1 MFSADHLY
9 ILPVG
14 DWIQTSVKW
23 VALYLRPF
31 FQIVKWPV
39 ESLLSLIEQSFHGIP
54 LPIFVLLFTVIAW
67 LIASRGVALFSLV
80 SLLFIAFMGVWSEAM
95 TTLAL
100 ITTAIV
106 LCVTIGVPV
115 GILCARSNAAWR
127 VLRPILDVM
136 QTTPSF
142 VYLVPVVMVFGVGT
156 VPGEVAV
163 FVAAIPPLIRF
174 TNLGIRMV
182 DAEMVEAGRA
192 FGATDRQ
199 LLWEVQLPLAMPTI
213 LGGLNQTVLIAMVM
227 SVIIAMIGAEGLG
240 LVVLEGLGRLDVGRA
255 GVGGISIV
263 LLAIILDRITQ
274 ALARPAG
281 KQQSGI
287 ITAISKVLR
296 PGRANRA
303 GEVGTGSQYTF
314 ETGGLTGRDK
324 KDFRSTHNT

>member
-1 MFSADHLY
+1 MFSADHPY

-14 DWIQTSVKW
+14 EWIQTTVQW
-23 VALYLRPF
+23 VALHFHSF
-31 FQIVKWPV
+31 FQALRWPI
-39 ESLLSLIEQSFHGIP
+39 ESLLSFIEQCLHSIP
-54 LPIFVLLFTVIAW
+54 LPIFVLLFAAIAW
-67 LIASRGVALFSLV
+67 LLASRGVALFSLV
-80 SLLFIAFMGVWSEAM
+80 SLLLIAFMGVWPEAM

-106 LCVTIGVPV
+106 LCVMIGVPV
-115 GILCARSNAAWR
+115 GILCARSDTVWR
-127 VLRPILDVM
+127 VVRPILDIM

-156 VPGEVAV
+156 VPGEIAV

-182 DAEMVEAGRA
+182 DAEVVEAGRA

-227 SVIIAMIGAEGLG
+227 SVVIAMIGAEGLG
-240 LVVLEGLGRLDVGRA
+240 FVVLEGIGRLDVGRA

-274 ALARPAG
+274 AVAKPTS
-281 KQQSGI
+281 KHQSRI
-287 ITAISKVLR
+287 MKAISNVVR
-296 PGRANRA
+296 FGSNRA
-303 GEVGTGSQYTF
+303 MSAEAGSRYTC
-314 ETGGLTGRDK
+314 EAGGLSGDQK
-324 KDFRSTHNT
+324 ASRSPHEI

>member
-1 MFSADHLY
+1 MFSPDNLY

-14 DWIQTSVKW
+14 EWIQTAVKW

-31 FQIVKWPV
+31 FQVVKWPI

-54 LPIFVLLFTVIAW
+54 LPIFVLLFTAIAW
-67 LIASRGVALFSLV
+67 LLASRGVALFSLA

-115 GILCARSNAAWR
+115 GILCARSDAAWR
-127 VLRPILDVM
+127 LVRPILDVM

-182 DAEMVEAGRA
+182 NAEMVEAGRA

-213 LGGLNQTVLIAMVM
+213 LGGLNQTVLMAMVM

-255 GVGGISIV
+255 GVGGISII

-274 ALARPAG
+274 ALAKPAG
-281 KQQSGI
+281 KRQSGI
-287 ITAISKVLR
+287 MTAISKVVR

-303 GEVGTGSQYTF
+303 RKAGTGSQYPF
-314 ETGGLTGRDK
+314 ETDGLTSCDK
-324 KDFRSTHNT
+324 KDIRSTHNT

>member
-1 MFSADHLY
+1 MFGADHPY

-14 DWIQTSVKW
+14 EWIQTAVQW
-23 VALYLRPF
+23 LAVHFHPF
-31 FQIVKWPV
+31 FQALKWPI
-39 ESLLSLIEQSFHGIP
+39 ESLLSFIEQCFHGIP
-54 LPIFVLLFTVIAW
+54 LPIFVLLFAVIAW
-67 LIASRGVALFSLV
+67 LIASKGVALFSLV
-80 SLLFIAFMGVWSEAM
+80 SLLFIALMGVWPEAM

-127 VLRPILDVM
+127 IVRPILDIM

-156 VPGEVAV
+156 VPGEIAV

-227 SVIIAMIGAEGLG
+227 SVIIAMIGAQGLG
-240 LVVLEGLGRLDVGRA
+240 FVVLEGLGRLDVGRA

-274 ALARPAG
+274 AVAKPKG
-281 KQQSGI
+281 KHQSRI
-287 ITAISKVLR
+287 MAAISKVVR
-296 PGRANRA
+296 FGRADRA
-303 GEVGTGSQYTF
+303 MSAGADSPYTF
-314 ETGGLTGRDK
+314 ERGALSADK
-324 KDFRSTHNT
+324 KASRSPHNL